1 MRVFSDY
8 PQLFLPLLKLSSVLP
23 QLSEQPHLNS
33 KLVERSLKTDFVVLH
48 KLGSGLVGAVSC
60 GDEVTRLCPVSSP
73 AQPSPAQPSPAQPS
87 QHTSVFITISLYLAP
102 FPQTAAAA
110 VSRRYLRKCKCNYS
124 NVISS

>member
-48 KLGSGLVGAVSC
+48 KLGLVGAVSC

-73 AQPSPAQPSPAQPS
+73 AQPSPAQPNPANTHPSSSQSHYIWLHSHKPQQP
-87 QHTSVFITISLYLAP
+87 QCPADI
-102 FPQTAAAA
+102 
-110 VSRRYLRKCKCNYS
+110 
-124 NVISS
+124 